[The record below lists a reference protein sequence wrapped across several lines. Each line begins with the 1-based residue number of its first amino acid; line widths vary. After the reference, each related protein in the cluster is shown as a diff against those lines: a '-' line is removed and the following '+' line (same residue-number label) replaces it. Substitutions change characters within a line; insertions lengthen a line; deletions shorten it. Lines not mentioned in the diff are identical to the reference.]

1 MLPFYKLQ
9 SSGALPV
16 EMKACKNVSVDV
28 RLVAS
33 HLTVMLS
40 AATLVRSLNTAATD
54 HVHEQLITSQHSR
67 STACALLS
75 DHGWIFGFWTSG
87 ETAMLLY

>member
-16 EMKACKNVSVDV
+16 EMEACKNVSVDV

-40 AATLVRSLNTAATD
+40 AATLVRSLNTAAT
-54 HVHEQLITSQHSR
+54 EQLITLQHSR
-67 STACALLS
+67 STDCALLS